1 MAGVA
6 TFSAPASAQ
15 EDRVDVMVAVDP
27 SDASVAVPTAE
38 VSRRLSAAVG
48 KPVRVVMASGLKDAK
63 RASRTSENQV
73 LIAPAHVAASAIS
86 HGYKL
91 AGLSSAT
98 RTFVLVSQ
106 PQIASVQ
113 ALKGK
118 RLYLPQQDLCA
129 LTSRAA
135 CWIRPRCRSRI
146 WARSSSR
153 TPAAL
158 A

>member
-1 MAGVA
+1 MAV
-6 TFSAPASAQ
+6 PALAQ
-15 EDRVDVMVAVDP
+15 EDRIDVMVAVDP

-48 KPVRVVMASGLKDAK
+48 KPVRVVMASGLKDAM

-91 AGLSSAT
+91 AGLSSAS

-118 RLYLPQQDLCA
+118 RL
-129 LTSRAA
+129 
-135 CWIRPRCRSRI
+135 
-146 WARSSSR
+146 
-153 TPAAL
+153 
-158 A
+158 